1 MFTLNSSKIV
11 LMSVFFAALLSIL
24 INQTA
29 AANDYP
35 SPPPVPSKFENPEEV
50 QKYLKLL
57 HNYYLIVGRPR
68 LVSII
73 KVLTFIIYKSFN
85 LKYLF

>member
-1 MFTLNSSKIV
+1 
-11 LMSVFFAALLSIL
+11 MSVLVAALCSIL
-24 INQTA
+24 INQSE

-68 LVSII
+68 
-73 KVLTFIIYKSFN
+73 FIF
-85 LKYLF
+85 KYV

>member
-1 MFTLNSSKIV
+1 MFKLDSSKII
-11 LMSVFFAALLSIL
+11 LTTLFFVALLSIL
-24 INQTA
+24 VNQST

-68 LVSII
+68 FYI
-73 KVLTFIIYKSFN
+73 N
-85 LKYLF
+85 LF

>member
-1 MFTLNSSKIV
+1 MFKSNSSKVVI
-11 LMSVFFAALLSIL
+11 MSVFFTALISIL

-68 LVSII
+68 FV
-73 KVLTFIIYKSFN
+73 FIVRIHVFVIVKA
-85 LKYLF
+85 

>member
-1 MFTLNSSKIV
+1 MFKSNSSKVVI
-11 LMSVFFAALLSIL
+11 MSVFFTALISIL

-68 LVSII
+68 FVFYCTNSCNC
-73 KVLTFIIYKSFN
+73 KSLN
-85 LKYLF
+85 LIFFKIR